1 MIRFGFSAMDG
12 VACGIKIYAPQANFT
27 EMTEEE
33 IKAIKAVR
41 KELESK
47 KKTGN

>member
-1 MIRFGFSAMDG
+1 MEG
-12 VACGIKIYAPQANFT
+12 VACAIKMYTLQANFT

-47 KKTGN
+47 KKTGNSERVYS